1 MTRLRSLDVFRGITV
16 AGMVIVNNPG
26 DWSTVYWPL
35 LHAEWDGWTPTD
47 LIFPDFLFIVGTSIG
62 IGTRRATAATILR
75 RGAIIWGLGLL
86 LAAFPFFR
94 LSTVRVTG
102 VLARIAW
109 CYVPTALLARAVV
122 SHPERR
128 RIVRTTVVVLL
139 SLYWVL
145 LAAVPF
151 PEGFAGDLSPEGNIG
166 AWLDRTIFGAHLWKG
181 GRWDPEGLPS
191 TMPAIGTTMVGL
203 IAGWFLSESPS
214 PRAIVRGLLTWGL
227 IGVLLGLVTS
237 TWMPINKNLWTSSY
251 VLFTGGLAAACL
263 AVCYW
268 LCDVRASALTRK
280 LTEPFVALGR
290 NAILLFVL
298 SGLLAKTLIYLK
310 WPDPALSLGGWIYV
324 TFFLPIA
331 APYNASLLYAI
342 ANLALLFALLA
353 SLHRKRLYLT
363 V

>member
-1 MTRLRSLDVFRGITV
+1 
-16 AGMVIVNNPG
+16 
-26 DWSTVYWPL
+26 
-35 LHAEWDGWTPTD
+35 
-47 LIFPDFLFIVGTSIG
+47 
-62 IGTRRATAATILR
+62 
-75 RGAIIWGLGLL
+75 
-86 LAAFPFFR
+86 
-94 LSTVRVTG
+94 
-102 VLARIAW
+102 
-109 CYVPTALLARAVV
+109 
-122 SHPERR
+122 
-128 RIVRTTVVVLL
+128 
-139 SLYWVL
+139 
-145 LAAVPF
+145 
-151 PEGFAGDLSPEGNIG
+151 
-166 AWLDRTIFGAHLWKG
+166 
-181 GRWDPEGLPS
+181 
-191 TMPAIGTTMVGL
+191 
-203 IAGWFLSESPS
+203 
-214 PRAIVRGLLTWGL
+214 
-227 IGVLLGLVTS
+227 
-237 TWMPINKNLWTSSY
+237 MPINKNLWTSSY

-353 SLHRKRLYLT
+353 GLHRKRLYLT